1 MSLEKMDDL
10 FGVTE
15 LLEQKLADPER
26 ASTHGDEDKATTGE
40 HVEQATP
47 EANRDE

>member
-10 FGVTE
+10 FGITE

-26 ASTHGDEDKATTGE
+26 ASTHGDADKATAGE
-40 HVEQATP
+40 HVEQAAP
-47 EANRDE
+47 EPSRDE